1 MPPAWSCPKWA
12 ASSARRSAAAPAA
25 SSGPPPGGGSAAG
38 SSSRPCRRRTA
49 SSRSPARSCAPRRTP
64 PALPRATG
72 RCPRRRPPPRPSSR
86 RPVATS
92 PAWSRSS
99 LAATWRAAV
108 RPGAGCARADASSST
123 AHERHE
129 HRTAPSRH
137 RRSQPMSVH
146 ESFEWEQPELHESYE
161 WEQPELHESYEWEQP
176 ETFESHE
183 LSGELHEGLELELAQ
198 ELLEITNEAELE
210 EFLGKLVRGVARGAS
225 SFMKSSV
232 GRAVGGVL
240 RSVAR
245 AMRAPYGVPPRTV
258 ARSAAVSSA
267 RRYAPTLLRPTSGRR
282 SQWRSRRAPGWNA
295 PAWEPGGYR
304 QAHTCSCGA

>member
-1 MPPAWSCPKWA
+1 
-12 ASSARRSAAAPAA
+12 
-25 SSGPPPGGGSAAG
+25 
-38 SSSRPCRRRTA
+38 
-49 SSRSPARSCAPRRTP
+49 
-64 PALPRATG
+64 
-72 RCPRRRPPPRPSSR
+72 
-86 RPVATS
+86 
-92 PAWSRSS
+92 
-99 LAATWRAAV
+99 
-108 RPGAGCARADASSST
+108 
-123 AHERHE
+123 
-129 HRTAPSRH
+129 
-137 RRSQPMSVH
+137 MSVH

-240 RSVAR
+240 RSVAKTALPMVGSALGSFVAPGIGTALGGKLGSMAAKLLEAEERETMGEAEAELEAARRYVRWANGTVRR

-267 RRYAPTLLRPTSGRR
+267 RRYAPTLLRPTNGRR

-304 QAHTCSCGA
+304 QAHTCSCGAQHGQGDPSGGSGGFEPFDDDGSASMESHEAFESHESHEAQLVGGAGGRWYRRGNRIVLVGA